1 MESSVLSV
9 FKHPSFL
16 DETENRTKRG
26 IVATV
31 FHFKILFN
39 RDKLMIDS
47 SLLIRGFWS
56 SSLVLG
62 RLTCPSSSTL
72 TTGTTSCDTYR
83 RADGKYI
90 DLIVLWQKIS
100 HQRLVIDT
108 LDPKTYHSE

>member
-16 DETENRTKRG
+16 DETENRTIRE

-31 FHFKILFN
+31 FHFKILSN
-39 RDKLMIDS
+39 RDKLMIQACYI
-47 SLLIRGFWS
+47 IRGFWS

-72 TTGTTSCDTYR
+72 TTGTILVTTLIDELMENTS
-83 RADGKYI
+83 I
-90 DLIVLWQKIS
+90 
-100 HQRLVIDT
+100 
-108 LDPKTYHSE
+108 